1 MKMNQIRLIETLTTP
16 INSFFTALQAFA
28 VPWQEENINLELDSY
43 YIYVHSGQKQISG
56 LVNVFIGTVD
66 HKLSSESLTFI
77 ANILFAM
84 YGKKWKKLWDTLE
97 FEYNPIS
104 NYDMTERMIDDT
116 TERNGTETIDESIDS
131 SGSVSHGKTDT
142 TTNNLLS
149 TENNNR
155 TTTRDIQG
163 FNSDDYVP
171 SDKTA
176 ESTVDATK
184 ADTGTQTTV
193 ASGTDRNT
201 NDTDRDYSRDTS
213 DTSVRNYTLT
223 RSGNIGVT
231 TSQQMIESERK
242 LWLWNFFKAVVFPD
256 LDDAL
261 TIEYYGGV

>member
-1 MKMNQIRLIETLTTP
+1 MKLSQIRLIETLTTP
-16 INSFFTALQAFA
+16 INSFFTALQSFD
-28 VPWQEENINLELDSY
+28 VPWKEENINLELDSY
-43 YIYVHSGQKQISG
+43 YIYTHSGNKQISG

-66 HKLSSESLTFI
+66 HKLSNESLNFI
-77 ANILFAM
+77 ANILYSM
-84 YGKKWKKLWDTLE
+84 YAKKWIKLWATLE

-104 NYDMTERMIDDT
+104 NYDMREQMIDDT
-116 TERNGTETIDESIDS
+116 TQRNGAELIDESIDS
-131 SGSVSHGKTDT
+131 SGSITHGKTDA

-155 TTTRDIQG
+155 TITRDIQG
-163 FNSDDYVP
+163 FNSDEYVP
-171 SDKTA
+171 SDKTE
-176 ESTVDATK
+176 ESTIGATK

-193 ASGTDRNT
+193 TSGTDRNS
-201 NDTDRDYSRDTS
+201 NDTDRDYARNTS

-231 TSQQMIESERK
+231 TSQQMIESERN
-242 LWLWNFFKAVVFPD
+242 LWMWNFFKLVVFPD